1 MNDIFAE
8 IQELFGLI
16 YIQGLSND
24 LYDNEIYFSLCISL
38 FSISFIWMALFYFGL
53 RSPRWGTLRKWLLW
67 MIIGSIINSI
77 ISFLIVQNSI
87 AEIYLSQNL
96 EIPYTFSQFLS
107 ISFSNFISS
116 SFISFFYSFLL
127 KRRSINSSKIPF

>member
-1 MNDIFAE
+1 MNDFFAE

-38 FSISFIWMALFYFGL
+38 FGITFIWIALFYFGL
-53 RSPRWGTLRKWLLW
+53 RSPRWGTLGKWWLW
-67 MIIGSIINSI
+67 ILIGSIINSI
-77 ISFLIVQNSI
+77 ISFLIAQNSI
-87 AEIYLSQNL
+87 AQIYLSQNL
-96 EIPYTFSQFLS
+96 EIPYSFSQFLS

-116 SFISFFYSFLL
+116 LFLSFFYSVLL
-127 KRRSINSSKIPF
+127 KRRSINSSTIPF

>member
-53 RSPRWGTLRKWLLW
+53 RSPRWGTIRKWLLW

-116 SFISFFYSFLL
+116 LFISFFYSFLL

>member
-1 MNDIFAE
+1 MNDFFAE

-38 FSISFIWMALFYFGL
+38 FGITFIWIALFYFGL
-53 RSPRWGTLRKWLLW
+53 RSPRWGTLGKWWLW
-67 MIIGSIINSI
+67 ILIGSIINSI
-77 ISFLIVQNSI
+77 ISFLIAQNSI

-96 EIPYTFSQFLS
+96 EIPYSFSQFLS
-107 ISFSNFISS
+107 ISFSNFISGL
-116 SFISFFYSFLL
+116 FLSFFYSVLL
-127 KRRSINSSKIPF
+127 KRRSINSSTIPF

>member
-96 EIPYTFSQFLS
+96 EIPYTFSQCLS

-116 SFISFFYSFLL
+116 LFISFFYSFLL

>member
-53 RSPRWGTLRKWLLW
+53 RSPRWGTIRKWLLW

-87 AEIYLSQNL
+87 AELYLSQNL

-116 SFISFFYSFLL
+116 LFISFFYSFLL